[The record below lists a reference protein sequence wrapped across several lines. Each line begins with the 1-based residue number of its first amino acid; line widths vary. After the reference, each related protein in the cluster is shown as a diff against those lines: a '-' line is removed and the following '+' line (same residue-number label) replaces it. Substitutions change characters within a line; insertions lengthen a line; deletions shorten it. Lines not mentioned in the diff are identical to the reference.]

1 MIRGL
6 IANTAGTALYTV
18 VDDSAYLITPDGQRT
33 LIGTLLTRRGSVG
46 MRVGLNQLVVVDGPN
61 GYVYNIV
68 LQSWTQITS
77 EGWLGSATVEYFGGR
92 FIFIDPNS
100 QTFYYTAIEDAL
112 TIDPLEFATA
122 NAAPDKL
129 VGQAVM
135 GKVLVLLGDTS
146 GELWQDAGLADF
158 TLQANTGARIEA
170 GLLAPFAI
178 CELDN
183 SIFWLG
189 RDSRGAGMV
198 YRLEGFQ
205 PVRVST
211 MAVEQ
216 KIQEAITNGEPVSQA
231 VAYSYQQGGHS
242 FFVLQVPGLDT
253 TWVYDAASG
262 QWHERAELI
271 DGAYAQH
278 RGRFHAY
285 CFGKNLIGADDDV
298 IYEYDVEAN
307 TNAGDVLVRDRISP
321 HQSAPSLQRLFFNRF
336 ELDCVVGEGKA
347 GQEAANVM
355 LRYSNDGG
363 NEWSSWR
370 YQSLGAVGQYTQRAR
385 WLRCG
390 SGRDRVWQIRCTDDV
405 PFAVVG
411 AAIDVQ

>member
-1 MIRGL
+1 MARGM
-6 IANTAGTALYTV
+6 IANAAGTQLFIV
-18 VDDSAYLITPDGQRT
+18 VDDGVYSVDPDGART
-33 LIGTLLTRRGSVG
+33 RIGTLLTRRGTVG
-46 MRVGLNQLVVVDGPN
+46 MRIGLNQLVIVDGPY
-61 GYVYNIV
+61 GYYYTLDSLRFSRIY
-68 LQSWTQITS
+68 SD
-77 EGWLGSATVEYFGGR
+77 GWLGSFTVEYFGGR

-100 QTFYYTAIEDAL
+100 QTFYYSAIEDASN
-112 TIDPLEFATA
+112 IDPLEFATA
-122 NAAPDKL
+122 NAAADKL

-178 CELDN
+178 GELDN

-189 RDSRGAGMV
+189 RDARGAGMV

-205 PVRVST
+205 PVRIST
-211 MAVEQ
+211 MAIEQ
-216 KIQEAITNGEPVSQA
+216 KIQESITDGNDVSQA
-231 VAYSYQQGGHS
+231 VAYTYQQGGHS

-253 TWVYDAASG
+253 TWAYDASSG

-278 RGRFHAY
+278 RGIYHAY
-285 CFGKNLIGADDDV
+285 CYGANLIAGDNNI

-321 HQSAPSLQRLFFNRF
+321 HQSAPSLNRLFFSRF
-336 ELDCVVGEGKA
+336 ELDCVVGEGVA
-347 GQEAANVM
+347 SQAPATVM

-385 WLRCG
+385 FLRCG
-390 SGRDRVWQIRCTDDV
+390 SGRDRVWQVRCTDDV

-411 AAIDVQ
+411 AAIEVR